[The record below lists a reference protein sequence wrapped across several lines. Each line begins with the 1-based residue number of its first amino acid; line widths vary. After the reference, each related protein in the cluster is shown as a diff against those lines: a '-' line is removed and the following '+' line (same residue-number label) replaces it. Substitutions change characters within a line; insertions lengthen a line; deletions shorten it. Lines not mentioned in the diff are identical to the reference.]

1 MKKVLLALAVLASSS
16 TLLAADA
23 APAATAPATQ
33 SKLSIM
39 QRVSY
44 MIGMQIGGQFK
55 GQGIDIDKESFLS
68 GIEDAM
74 AGKQPKLSKEE
85 IQATGEEFQKQM
97 IARQAAK
104 TAEAAKAG
112 EANLKTGNDYL
123 AENAKKEGVKTLP
136 SGLQYKVI
144 KSGKGKMPKPTDT
157 VEANYTGKLING
169 KQFDSSEGKPVE
181 FPVNGV
187 IAGWTEALQLM
198 HEGDKWELYIPA
210 KLAYGERG
218 AGADI
223 GPNETL
229 VFEVELVKV
238 K

>member
-1 MKKVLLALAVLASSS
+1 MKKIVLTLAVLATAS
-16 TLLAADA
+16 TLFAADPVTA
-23 APAATAPATQ
+23 AAPATQ
-33 SKLSIM
+33 PKQTLA

-44 MIGMQIGGQFK
+44 MIGHQIGNTLK
-55 GQGIDIDKESFLS
+55 RQGISIEPDAFLGGVQDAIS
-68 GIEDAM
+68 GN
-74 AGKQPKLSKEE
+74 QPKLSKEE
-85 IQATGEEFQKQM
+85 IQATMEEFQKEM
-97 IARQAAK
+97 AAK
-104 TAEAAKAG
+104 QVGLAAEAAKAG

-123 AENAKKEGVKTLP
+123 AANAKKDGVKTLP

-144 KSGKGKMPKPTDT
+144 KSGAGKSPKPTDT
-157 VEANYTGKLING
+157 VEANYTGKLISG
-169 KQFDSSEGKPVE
+169 KQFDSSDGKPVE
-181 FPVNGV
+181 FPVTGV

-198 HEGDKWELYIPA
+198 KEGDKWELYIPA

-229 VFEVELVKV
+229 IFEVELVKV

>member
-1 MKKVLLALAVLASSS
+1 MKKVLLALAVLATSS
-16 TLLAADA
+16 TLFAADA

-33 SKLSIM
+33 PKMTLT

-44 MIGMQIGGQFK
+44 MIGHQIGGTLK
-55 GQGIDIDKESFLS
+55 RQGITIEPDAFLS
-68 GIEDAM
+68 GIQDA
-74 AGKQPKLSKEE
+74 ASGNQPKLSREE
-85 IQATGEEFQKQM
+85 IQATQEEFQKEM
-97 IARQAAK
+97 AAK
-104 TAEAAKAG
+104 QASLAAEAAKAG
-112 EANLKTGNDYL
+112 ENNLKVGNDFL
-123 AENAKKEGVKTLP
+123 AENAKKDGVKSLP

-144 KSGKGKMPKPTDT
+144 KTGTGKSPKPTDT
-157 VEANYTGKLING
+157 VEANYTGKLISG
-169 KQFDSSEGKPVE
+169 KTFDSSEGKPVE
-181 FPVNGV
+181 FPVTGV

-218 AGADI
+218 AGGDI

-229 VFEVELVKV
+229 IFEVELVKV